1 MGRLCLALL
10 VFILHSDAFAQTGS
24 VTGIVRDASTGEE
37 LIGVNVQI
45 VGTTQGV
52 NTNLDGEYSLKNV
65 PAGLFDLR
73 FSYVGYAS
81 SLVTGIKVKTG
92 EPTRL
97 DINMTSEAVSTEEV
111 VVTAERQLSTE
122 SAMLAQRKKASTIG
136 DAVSI
141 EQVKRSPDATSGDA
155 LKRVTGV
162 TIFDNKFVYVRG
174 VTDRYNG
181 ATLNG
186 VVVTS
191 TDTDVD
197 KKSFAFDMI
206 PANLLENMTVTKTAT
221 PDLPGDFTGGLVQI
235 VTLDFPQTKTL
246 KLTLSTASNS
256 ITTLGTIRKSQG
268 AAQDWA
274 GFDNG
279 YRDFPGNDVDATYD
293 LPRTLPNNW
302 QQRSERAPLNGS
314 MNLSYGDRFDTGDES
329 QMGFIAGVSYRNGYQ
344 RTETG
349 GYYEI
354 FEDSPIF
361 DGEGTRDAYTVLM
374 GGLVNMS
381 YQFSRFHKLSI
392 NNNFNQS
399 GEDKVTRIEYQD
411 ENEEL
416 NIAELIEWDQ
426 RSSYVTQVSG
436 SHNLVDLDG
445 LEIQWR
451 GSYSSSISREPDR
464 KESVYAKPLRA
475 PAGFRYSFESARRSW
490 SNLSEYSRGFGID
503 FTLSPYPSAQL
514 KFGGL
519 AEGKSRNFDIRFFQ
533 VDSRNVQDGNILF
546 LPRDSIFAPE
556 NFAAGKFFFLENS
569 SPRDV
574 YSGTQSLYAAYVSI
588 DQRFSLFDENFRL
601 VGGARVENS
610 EHLVNTLSPFATNE
624 PFVARVKNIDVL
636 PSVNFTYLIND
647 MMNFRLAYSQSV
659 NRPEFRELSAFYFY
673 DFNIFEGTYGN
684 PLLAR
689 ALSRNY
695 DVRFE
700 IFPDLG
706 EVFALSYFHK
716 SITNAIEQR
725 IVRSSNPERTWFN
738 SPRGRNRGWEIEM
751 RKSLSFLGEYF
762 HNFVIMAN
770 YTKVYSDIDYQ
781 VIFNVFDPNNP
792 GQVIGIDSLYLQRE
806 MQGQSPYTINVS
818 LGFTEPNFG
827 TTISLLYNEFGERV
841 DAIGDEREFDIL
853 EEPRG
858 VIDLSVTQPIM
869 GGLEL
874 KFSVKELNAKKREF
888 KTREGKPYRSI
899 FTGRTYSLQA
909 SFNF

>member
-1 MGRLCLALL
+1 MGRIYLVLL
-10 VFILHSDAFAQTGS
+10 FLFPCYDAFTQTAA
-24 VTGIVRDASTGEE
+24 VTGTVRDAATGEE
-37 LIGVNVQI
+37 LIGVNVLI
-45 VGTTQGV
+45 VGTTQGA
-52 NTNLDGEYSLKNV
+52 TTDLDGKYLLKSI
-65 PAGLFDLR
+65 PQGPFDLR

-81 SLVTGIKVKTG
+81 KLITQVKAKTG
-92 EPTRL
+92 EPLKL
-97 DINMTSEAVSTEEV
+97 DVNLTSNEVTTDEV

-122 SAMLAQRKKASTIG
+122 SAMLAQRRKASTIG

-162 TIFDNKFVYVRG
+162 TIFDNKFVVVRG

-186 VVVTS
+186 VSVTS

-197 KKSFAFDMI
+197 KKSFSFDMI

-235 VTLDFPQTKTL
+235 NTLDFPDQRTL
-246 KLTLSTASNS
+246 KLSLSSSSNS
-256 ITTLGTIRKSQG
+256 ITTLGTVQKSQG
-268 AAQDWA
+268 AAKDWA

-279 YRDFPGNDVDATYD
+279 YRGFPGNDIDISYD
-293 LPRTLPNNW
+293 LPKKLPNNW
-302 QQRSERAPLNGS
+302 KQRSERAPLNGGI
-314 MNLSYGDRFDTGDES
+314 NLSYGDRFETGDES
-329 QMGFIAGVSYRNGYQ
+329 KAGFIAGVSYRNGYQ
-344 RTETG
+344 RTRAS

-354 FEDSPIF
+354 FAGSPIF
-361 DGEGTRDAYTVLM
+361 DGAGTRDAYTVLM
-374 GGLVNMS
+374 GGLLNMS
-381 YQFSRFHKLSI
+381 YQFSPFHKISI

-426 RSSYVTQVSG
+426 RSSYVAQLSG
-436 SHNLVDLDG
+436 THNLVDLNG
-445 LEIQWR
+445 LEVQWR
-451 GSYSSSISREPDR
+451 GSYSSSISKEPDR

-475 PAGFRYSFESARRSW
+475 PASLRYSFESARRSW
-490 SNLSEYSRGFGID
+490 SNLNEYSRGIGVD
-503 FTLSPYPSAQL
+503 FTLSVFSSSKL

-519 AEGKSRNFDIRFFQ
+519 VEGKSRNFDIRFFQ

-546 LPRDSIFAPE
+546 LPLDSIFVPD
-556 NFAAGKFFFLENS
+556 NFDVDKFFFLENS
-569 SPRDV
+569 SLRDI
-574 YSGTQSLYAAYVSI
+574 YSGTHDLYATYVSF
-588 DQRFSLFDENFRL
+588 DQRFSLFDQDFRV

-610 EHLVNTLSPFATNE
+610 EQLVNTLSPFATNE

-636 PSVNFTYLIND
+636 PSMNFTYLINEIA
-647 MMNFRLAYSQSV
+647 NFRLAYSQSV

-684 PLLAR
+684 PLLVR

-738 SPRGRNRGWEIEM
+738 SPRGKNRGWEIEM
-751 RKSLSFLGEYF
+751 RKSLSFIGEYF
-762 HNFVIMAN
+762 SNFTIMAN
-770 YTKVYSDIDYQ
+770 YTRVYSDIDYQ
-781 VIFNVFDPNNP
+781 VVFNVFDPNDP
-792 GQVIGIDSLYLQRE
+792 GQVIGIDSVYLQRE
-806 MQGQSPYTINVS
+806 MQGQSPYTVNVS
-818 LGFTEPNFG
+818 LGFTEPSLG
-827 TTISLLYNEFGERV
+827 TTISILYNEFGKRV
-841 DAIGDEREFDIL
+841 DAIGDERELDII

-858 VIDLSVTQPIM
+858 VMDLSITQPVVS
-869 GGLEL
+869 GLEM
-874 KFSVKELNAKKREF
+874 KFTVKDLNAKAREF

-899 FTGRTYSLQA
+899 FAGRTYSLQA
-909 SFNF
+909 SFSF